1 MATGRAGTLVD
12 LSEASRNVLNLVK
25 PQTTTSRADAGD
37 NANADQL
44 IQSLLASS
52 KDDHQALI
60 DSILNR
66 SAIEFAPT
74 RAAEIGSGG
83 YNSSVGVQLQNEARA
98 RATGEATNAVLQ
110 KQTEDQRIAAT
121 LEAAKLQANRTQTV
135 QPPTSIGGIV
145 KSVGTAV
152 VANKLFGAALDKT
165 GLVSK
170 TPTGNP
176 VLGKTGQYDYSTT
189 SEGASAY
196 DSGTGAFSGNSS
208 VAAEGSGGSAGV
220 AAGGVSGSQPAIAG
234 TSYGDFGGL
243 SSTELDSILS
253 GAGDAALGNSA
264 SFASLTDSSVPNTA
278 AAAVPDA
285 YGDFGTQ
292 LGSYGT
298 APAAGSGTLSG
309 ETAIA
314 GGNGVVGGGAGF
326 GATGSS
332 APGGASSLN
341 NSGTGGQVTVLGDG
355 ANSSAN
361 YGDFGDSGTEAN
373 VLSAD
378 SSTTT
383 AGGAS
388 GFSGA
393 GASATNL
400 GLGYAAGSDNFNT
413 SVGGLSGLAVTGAL
427 PAYIAGTVATQV
439 GGDFLET
446 AFGGNNAGIIGDL
459 GSFFSDAGGGIANAF
474 EGTVICSELHRQG
487 RMDNTTRKYN
497 ALWAYRNINHTAL
510 DGYRN
515 GWGPV
520 YVQLMRRSPLATK
533 FASIVMSSWS
543 ARIRGKRTQLFGMV
557 LIPLVWVPSWLLGK
571 YLQKTRS
578 TKVWI

>member
-52 KDDHQALI
+52 QDDHQALI

-165 GLVSK
+165 GLMPGKVA
-170 TPTGNP
+170 TGNP

-189 SEGASAY
+189 SEGAAAY
-196 DSGTGAFSGNSS
+196 DSGGTVVADAGNS
-208 VAAEGSGGSAGV
+208 VFGTPGGGA
-220 AAGGVSGSQPAIAG
+220 GVSGVSGNPAIAG
-234 TSYGDFGGL
+234 TSYGDFRGL

-264 SFASLTDSSVPNTA
+264 SFATLTDASVPNSA
-278 AAAVPDA
+278 AAAVPSA
-285 YGDFGTQ
+285 YGDFGDT
-292 LGSYGT
+292 LASHSGT
-298 APAAGSGTLSG
+298 VQAGTTLSG

-314 GGNGVVGGGAGF
+314 GGNGVVGGGAGY
-326 GATGSS
+326 GATGSA
-332 APGGASSLN
+332 APGGASSLGGAAAAE
-341 NSGTGGQVTVLGDG
+341 GTSD
-355 ANSSAN
+355 
-361 YGDFGDSGTEAN
+361 
-373 VLSAD
+373 VLSASSS
-378 SSTTT
+378 SSTVASGAEGFEAGTGT
-383 AGGAS
+383 VSSAGAGEGIAGGAA
-388 GFSGA
+388 GF
-393 GASATNL
+393 ASTAI
-400 GLGYAAGSDNFNT
+400 
-413 SVGGLSGLAVTGAL
+413 
-427 PAYIAGTVATQV
+427 PAYVGGTVATQV
-439 GGDFLET
+439 GGDFLSSL
-446 AFGGNNAGIIGDL
+446 FGGENAGIVGDL
-459 GSFFSDAGGGIANAF
+459 GSFVSDAGGGIANAF

-487 RMDNTTRKYN
+487 KMDQTTRKYN

-520 YVQLMRRSPLATK
+520 YVRLMRRSPLATK

-543 ARIRGKRTQLFGMV
+543 ARIRGKAGKTGAVF
-557 LIPLVWVPSWLLGK
+557 IFLVWVPSWLLGK

-578 TKVWI
+578 VKVWI